1 MGDLKETQKVF
12 KESLHFQDAEALFAH
27 LDQEVANFRN
37 QDATDLIPHQVLS
50 HGFMEW
56 QNILFSQ
63 FPSFAWRGEKPE
75 VDQNITYEE
84 YRRFLYN
91 RFFLHIAEL
100 PSLVDMSEE
109 EKAKLKEEG
118 WKEYLED

>member
-1 MGDLKETQKVF
+1 MGDLKETQEVF
-12 KESLHFQDAEALFAH
+12 KKGLHFPNADALFAH
-27 LDQEVANFRN
+27 LDREVANFREN
-37 QDATDLIPHQVLS
+37 DATDLIPHQVLS

-56 QNILFSQ
+56 QDILFSQ
-63 FPSFAWRGEKPE
+63 FPCFAWRGEKAE
-75 VDQNITYEE
+75 TDQNITSEE

-91 RFFLHIAEL
+91 RFFLQIAEL
-100 PSLVDMSEE
+100 PSLANMSEE